1 MNLVFST
8 KEQILAFLDK
18 RDPMFT
24 QLEDLLRVYN
34 GNVWNAEQQRI
45 CYATIRDYLASH
57 STEETLTF
65 MAKSPSSFPQ
75 APGNVLAI
83 VMADV
88 LSFCTSGMGAFETIA
103 DIAKWERDNYQ
114 RSLAEQARQ
123 EKINRVKKVP
133 GGVA

>member
-1 MNLVFST
+1 MASPT

-24 QLEDLLRVYN
+24 QLGELLRVYN
-34 GNVWNAEQQRI
+34 GQVWNAEQQRL

-88 LSFCTSGMGAFETIA
+88 RSFCTTGVGVFQTIA
-103 DIAKWERDNYQ
+103 DIANWEKENYQ

-123 EKINRVKKVP
+123 EKFNRAKKVP
-133 GGVA
+133 SGVA